1 MLSEGVT
8 QKVIALIAELQQI
21 PPEEITL
28 DSSFEEV
35 QMDSL
40 AALGLISELE
50 DEYHITIPDEEIANI
65 RLVRDVVEKLEMA
78 LVKKATV

>member
-1 MLSEGVT
+1 MSSESIT

-21 PPEEITL
+21 APEGITL
-28 DSSFEEV
+28 DTSFEDV

-50 DEYHITIPDEEIANI
+50 DEFHLAIPDEELANI
-65 RLVRDVVEKLEMA
+65 RLVRDVVENLERG
-78 LVKKATV
+78 LSQKVTV